1 MYTRILASIGVAGI
15 LVFSASVAVQTASAL
30 TADEL
35 QSQIKELLT
44 KVAELTKLLNILKG
58 QDSTATPPSIVPSE
72 NTLRH
77 RICSVLYRNISQG
90 TSGDDVSSLQEFLRE
105 EGYFSA
111 NATGYF
117 GPITAAALA
126 RWQAAQGVDSAGVV
140 GPITRERIK
149 VWCGLPGQGDTS
161 RFSAAPHAGTA
172 PLSVTFKALVGGFT
186 PFRYAI
192 DFGDGSLAQEVR
204 CPENPEIPDV
214 CGGPAVVEHT
224 YATDGAYTAVLW
236 QFGAG
241 AAVTDAGRIA
251 LAKEVIRVG
260 STVGCTKE
268 YKPVCGSKQ
277 VVCITAPC
285 NPVQQTYGNRC
296 MMEVDGAT
304 FLYECQCRVNA
315 DPAGDPQ
322 CKTWYDGCNSCSR
335 SEPGGLGACTLKYC
349 SPEAMQKPYCTSY
362 FPATTVKPPVITEFS
377 SPTILAAN
385 EVGIWTIQASDPE
398 NRTLTYRV
406 IWGDENRLSSAASF
420 AGESFTQ
427 TSTFTHAYSVS
438 GIYTVTVTVRNSSGK
453 EAKTSA
459 TVKVGDS
466 VICTAE
472 YAPVCGQPPE
482 PACRN
487 SIPAC
492 MMPTPGPQT
501 YSNRCLLQAAGATLL
516 YEGQCSR
523 Y

>member
-15 LVFSASVAVQTASAL
+15 LVFSASVAAQPASAL

-35 QSQIKELLT
+35 RSQIKELLT
-44 KVAELTKLLNILKG
+44 KVAELTRQLNILKG
-58 QDSTATPPSIVPSE
+58 VNTPAPSTTTVSSD
-72 NTLRH
+72 TSTRH
-77 RICSVLYRNISQG
+77 RICAILYRNLSQG
-90 TSGDDVSSLQEFLRE
+90 ATGDDVTGLQEFLRD
-105 EGYFSA
+105 EGHFTA

-117 GPITAAALA
+117 GPITAVALA

-149 VWCGLPGQGDTS
+149 LWCGQPA
-161 RFSAAPHAGTA
+161 RFSAEPHAGKA
-172 PLSVTFKALVGGFT
+172 PLTVTFKALVGGFT

-472 YAPVCGQPPE
+472 YAPVCG
-482 PACRN
+482 
-487 SIPAC
+487 
-492 MMPTPGPQT
+492 
-501 YSNRCLLQAAGATLL
+501 
-516 YEGQCSR
+516 
-523 Y
+523 

>member
-15 LVFSASVAVQTASAL
+15 LVFSASVAAQPTSAL

-44 KVAELTKLLNILKG
+44 KVAELTRQLNFLKG
-58 QDSTATPPSIVPSE
+58 VNAPAPSTTTVSSDSPT
-72 NTLRH
+72 RH
-77 RICSVLYRNISQG
+77 RICAVLYRNLSHG
-90 TSGDDVSSLQEFLRE
+90 ASGDDVMGLQEFLRE

-126 RWQAAQGVDSAGVV
+126 RWQIAQGVDGAGVV

-241 AAVTDAGRIA
+241 
-251 LAKEVIRVG
+251 
-260 STVGCTKE
+260 
-268 YKPVCGSKQ
+268 
-277 VVCITAPC
+277 
-285 NPVQQTYGNRC
+285 
-296 MMEVDGAT
+296 
-304 FLYECQCRVNA
+304 
-315 DPAGDPQ
+315 
-322 CKTWYDGCNSCSR
+322 
-335 SEPGGLGACTLKYC
+335 
-349 SPEAMQKPYCTSY
+349 
-362 FPATTVKPPVITEFS
+362 
-377 SPTILAAN
+377 
-385 EVGIWTIQASDPE
+385 
-398 NRTLTYRV
+398 
-406 IWGDENRLSSAASF
+406 
-420 AGESFTQ
+420 
-427 TSTFTHAYSVS
+427 
-438 GIYTVTVTVRNSSGK
+438 
-453 EAKTSA
+453 
-459 TVKVGDS
+459 
-466 VICTAE
+466 
-472 YAPVCGQPPE
+472 
-482 PACRN
+482 
-487 SIPAC
+487 
-492 MMPTPGPQT
+492 
-501 YSNRCLLQAAGATLL
+501 
-516 YEGQCSR
+516 
-523 Y
+523 